1 MKNKALQK
9 KINSYA
15 ALASAMVTPAIVEGQ
30 VIYHDFDPD
39 ILIVAEDTFALD
51 LNNDGIVDFNLHTF
65 VNAGAFTKA
74 EVYVN
79 STQTNNAV
87 DASIG
92 PLGYYYPRVLSNGDP
107 IGQSNSWIAPIP
119 YATFVIA
126 YTTGNVYGN
135 WSGTDNGYMAM
146 RFAAGS
152 NIHYGWLRMD
162 VSVDGS
168 TITVKDY
175 AYQATPDEG
184 LNAGEQSVGI
194 GSIPSKL
201 AVSVFEF
208 DRQLTIDLPQTYT
221 KPVVTIMNSLG
232 QKVFQNSIDN
242 AGLTQLDVS
251 FLAIG
256 NYLVAISA
264 AEGIFSKMISL
275 H

>member
-1 MKNKALQK
+1 MKNRALQK
-9 KINSYA
+9 KLQSYA
-15 ALASAMVTPAIVEGQ
+15 SLAGAMLTPAMVDGQ

-51 LNNDGIVDFNLHTF
+51 LNNDGMVDFNLHTF

-79 STQTNNAV
+79 SSQSINAV
-87 DASIG
+87 DATTG
-92 PLGYYYPRVLSNGDP
+92 PLGYYYPRVLSQGDP
-107 IGQSNSWIAPIP
+107 IGQTNSWIAPIP

-135 WSGTDNGYMAM
+135 WSGTDNGYMGM

-152 NIHYGWLRMD
+152 NTHYGWLRMD

-184 LNAGEQSVGI
+184 LAAGEQSVGI
-194 GSIPSKL
+194 GSIPPTL
-201 AVSVFEF
+201 AASVFEF
-208 DRQLTIDLPQTYT
+208 DRQLTISLKQSYSN
-221 KPVVTIMNSLG
+221 PVITIINSLG
-232 QKVFQNSIDN
+232 QKILQHSVTT
-242 AGLTQLDVS
+242 GLTRLD
-251 FLAIG
+251 LAKLSSG
-256 NYLVAISA
+256 NYLVTVTAD
-264 AEGIFSKMISL
+264 EGLLSKLIAL